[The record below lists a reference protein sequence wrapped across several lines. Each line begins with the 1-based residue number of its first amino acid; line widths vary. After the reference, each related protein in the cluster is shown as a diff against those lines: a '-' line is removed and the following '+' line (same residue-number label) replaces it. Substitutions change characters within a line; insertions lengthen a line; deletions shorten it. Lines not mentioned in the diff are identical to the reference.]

1 MKYHLCKCTVYFRST
16 RVRDVVERTKR
27 DYIMAG
33 HAFLRVLKSSG
44 SKHELW
50 TSECF
55 IHRYGFAAT
64 GERFLMCSVKKKRMN
79 ERKKERKTSPHS
91 KEKKGEGK
99 RECMCVH
106 IRACMR
112 EREGQS
118 PYLYSTFVKVANKG
132 VILSSCS
139 ILVQYSLAQSA
150 AISTRKMRD
159 RGQVMCNEREYVEYG
174 NRSACIMMHSLSFR
188 YLYFLAF
195 SRAFHGI
202 SLCNSVCV
210 CVDVYACR
218 TAR

>member
-1 MKYHLCKCTVYFRST
+1 MIRRFLLFFFCSANSWRIKNWIILKYSNERERGGGGERRREEKARGRRVKYHLCKCTVYFRST

-91 KEKKGEGK
+91 KEKEGEGK

-112 EREGQS
+112 EREREGQS
-118 PYLYSTFVKVANKG
+118 
-132 VILSSCS
+132 
-139 ILVQYSLAQSA
+139 
-150 AISTRKMRD
+150 
-159 RGQVMCNEREYVEYG
+159 
-174 NRSACIMMHSLSFR
+174 
-188 YLYFLAF
+188 
-195 SRAFHGI
+195 
-202 SLCNSVCV
+202 
-210 CVDVYACR
+210 
-218 TAR
+218 